1 MNPAGAAY
9 WRQLA
14 RAATERGHPM
24 RVGALATLQDD
35 QPQVRMVVLRSVDI
49 DLAVLCAYTDRR
61 SDKVAAL
68 QHAARAEWMF
78 YDAEAGLQLRVAGI
92 AEVHLQ
98 GDAVDAAWAGL
109 HAGQR
114 REYQMA
120 TAPGTPLEQG
130 AESVS
135 EAAARQH
142 FAVLSLHADRLDV
155 LELQRQQHRRTRFCR
170 HSQWAPEAL
179 TP

>member
-24 RVGALATLQDD
+24 RVGALATVHDG

-49 DLAVLCAYTDRR
+49 DHAVLCAYTDRR
-61 SDKVAAL
+61 SGKVAAL
-68 QHAARAEWMF
+68 KQAARAEWMF
-78 YDAEAGLQLRVAGI
+78 YDSGAGLQLRLAGP
-92 AEVHLQ
+92 AEVHQQ

-120 TAPGTPLEQG
+120 TAPGTPLKQG
-130 AESVS
+130 AASVS
-135 EAAARQH
+135 DTTARQH

-155 LELQRQQHRRTRFCR
+155 LQLERQQHHRTRFCR

>member
-9 WRQLA
+9 WRQLV

-68 QHAARAEWMF
+68 QRAAQA
-78 YDAEAGLQLRVAGI
+78 
-92 AEVHLQ
+92 
-98 GDAVDAAWAGL
+98 DAV
-109 HAGQR
+109 R
-114 REYQMA
+114 I
-120 TAPGTPLEQG
+120 
-130 AESVS
+130 
-135 EAAARQH
+135 
-142 FAVLSLHADRLDV
+142 
-155 LELQRQQHRRTRFCR
+155 
-170 HSQWAPEAL
+170 
-179 TP
+179 